1 MKDKSIAYSFSQLIK
16 FQQENYESETDNKQ
30 KETIALKFICD
41 PNISKDILNRY
52 TNICKLDTKSDKNTS
67 EIIFN
72 TFENFYHIFQYSLP
86 ANDNLKY
93 YNVLKVYMPEKMSQ
107 LPSYEYLTLNDPI
120 NNFKNICSN
129 YSIFLAEID
138 DLSKSKQNLKNINN
152 YIEKMVQIYDYNLA
166 IYYYPPTKEYPIF
179 TYNFYSY
186 LFFKTLNKFKYKK
199 KRNLFTTNQN
209 DKKDGPIPYGENEAI
224 EINYNI
230 GLFFKDVS
238 KLFDKFDYKN
248 IEKDLIILKVIFFY
262 FQSLENT
269 RNFKVISQ
277 PFRKIINCLDSKPIT
292 KEILKRFKFYRK
304 NSTNPIKEEE
314 WDSIRINEFVYIE
327 YPMKLKVKIKQFKKD
342 ILSLNNEELLRSLSE
357 IGIDNLN
364 LDGLIQNS
372 ISKYSPEIEEYTK
385 KLIKSIFSS
394 ENYRNNFLKNDKRFS
409 SYTETNEL
417 LKSIFEGP
425 NSNLIFEEIWENI
438 FFVPFLDKEL
448 AGLNSRPQ
456 FSIFIKSDF
465 DSNTSFQKI
474 IPYFHSEINTL
485 YHEFTHNI
493 ALILAANLEEENFET
508 IIIKDS
514 NKSDDLINLQ
524 NKYFYKY
531 NQNNYIYSIFD
542 DFGNVMEIELY
553 GIRPRKFRTFSGLF
567 CLNYHSYNL
576 KLEIF
581 RETCARL
588 YNYEIKKGDN
598 SQKLEEKNRDKDD
611 CKEILDSLM
620 NSEIAKLLMEH
631 FEVDDKNENETYIED
646 GKPREISFNSMIN
659 EEYSINIDYC
669 DKFY

>member
-16 FQQENYESETDNKQ
+16 FQRENYERETDNKL
-30 KETIALKFICD
+30 KEAIALKLIYD
-41 PNISKDILNRY
+41 PNISKDILNIY
-52 TNICKLDTKSDKNTS
+52 FNICNIDTKKDKKKS
-67 EIIFN
+67 ETIFN
-72 TFENFYHIFQYSLP
+72 TFENFYHTFQYSLP
-86 ANDNLKY
+86 ANENFKY
-93 YNVLKVYMPEKMSQ
+93 YKVLKEYMPEKMSQ
-107 LPSYEYLTLNDPI
+107 FPSLEYLTLNDPI
-120 NNFKNICSN
+120 NNFKNICSY
-129 YSIFLAEID
+129 YSRFIDEIG
-138 DLSKSKQNLKNINN
+138 DLKKSKQNLKDIKV
-152 YIEKMVQIYDYNLA
+152 YIEKMTQIYDYNLA
-166 IYYYPPTKEYPIF
+166 AYYYPPNKEYPIF

-199 KRNLFTTNQN
+199 KRTFFTKNKSG
-209 DKKDGPIPYGENEAI
+209 KKDGLILYDEKEEI

-230 GLFFKDVS
+230 GLFFKDVNRLFE
-238 KLFDKFDYKN
+238 KLAYKN
-248 IEKDLIILKVIFFY
+248 IEKDLLFLKVIFFY

-277 PFRKIINCLDSKPIT
+277 SFRKIINCLESEPIT
-292 KEILKRFKFYRK
+292 KDILKRFQFYRK

-314 WDSIRINEFVYIE
+314 WDSIKINEFVYIE
-327 YPMKLKVKIKQFKKD
+327 YPIKLKVKIKQFKKD
-342 ILSLNNEELLRSLSE
+342 ILVLNDEELLRSLSE

-394 ENYRNNFLKNDKRFS
+394 ENYRVNFLKNDKRFNS
-409 SYTETNEL
+409 FAETNEL

-425 NSNLIFEEIWENI
+425 NSNLIFEEIWKNI

-448 AGLNSRPQ
+448 TGLNSRPQ
-456 FSIFIKSDF
+456 YSIFIKSDF
-465 DSNTSFQKI
+465 DSNSSFQKI
-474 IPYFHSEINTL
+474 IPYFHCEINTL

-514 NKSDDLINLQ
+514 NESNDLINLQ
-524 NKYFYKY
+524 KKYFDKY

-542 DFGNVMEIELY
+542 DFGNIMEIELY
-553 GIRPRKFRTFSGLF
+553 GIRPRVFKTFSGLF
-567 CLNYHSYNL
+567 CLNYHSYTL
-576 KLEIF
+576 KPEIF
-581 RETCARL
+581 RETCVSL
-588 YNYEIKKGDN
+588 YNYKIKNGNN
-598 SQKLEEKNRDKDD
+598 SQILEEKNKDKDD
-611 CKEILDSLM
+611 YKEILDSLM

-631 FEVDDKNENETYIED
+631 FKVDDKNGNETYIED
-646 GKPREISFNSMIN
+646 GKPREISFNSMLN

-669 DKFY
+669 DKFD